1 MEAYLAEL
9 IVHRQHDHPDQELVS
24 GAAGVHLEIGHV
36 QMVQVVLPGP
46 R

>member
-9 IVHRQHDHPDQELVS
+9 LIHRQRHHPDQKLVS
-24 GAAGVHLEIGHV
+24 GAAGVHLEVGHV